1 MDTLVAQKK
10 VRHIRQVKNVV
21 KLYTDI
27 IWTML
32 VGMQSKEHMMEPLSM
47 LILLLKKQLKTTF
60 WIWSKRTK

>member
-10 VRHIRQVKNVV
+10 VRHIRQAKNVV

-47 LILLLKKQLKTTF
+47 LMLLLKKQLKTTF

>member
-10 VRHIRQVKNVV
+10 VRHIRQAKNIV

>member
-10 VRHIRQVKNVV
+10 VRHIRQAKNVV